1 MLRRTVRGQAIQ
13 HLLGYVLEQVVR
25 LRGIERQLG
34 MGVGLVCY
42 GLYML
47 MRRPARLGSGP
58 SPTAD
63 ALAGALGGLTG
74 PLAAF
79 PGAGVTIWCSM
90 RGWDKVGQ
98 RAVYQPYILLMSTS
112 APRACL

>member
-1 MLRRTVRGQAIQ
+1 
-13 HLLGYVLEQVVR
+13 
-25 LRGIERQLG
+25 